1 MSNNQTSTITETE
14 RLMVNINTT
23 NWVTGT
29 NRYRLNFS
37 SPVDLRGKKASLSM
51 YQYGIYN
58 STYNISSKLGNN
70 TYQIRWINGTTYN
83 ITMPDGYYDF
93 NALNLNIQF
102 NLIRNKLYFENIN
115 NPSQVLY
122 YISVSANSIQ
132 YASEINIS
140 FVPSVIPTGFQLPSG
155 ATWTVQATNRYPQL
169 ILSPGLRKLFGFT
182 SQTSF
187 PTSQTVPTPA
197 VNVAFTSNTYPVLSP
212 VFTYLL
218 TCNMVSSNVSPVP
231 TLFYQVPLTKS
242 FGSLISETVAQ
253 TNGITINPS
262 IYNFIEIT
270 LLDQEY
276 NSLRLIDPELTISLV
291 IEVETTT
298 KST

>member
-1 MSNNQTSTITETE
+1 MSNNQNSTITETE
-14 RLMVNINTT
+14 RVMVNINTT

-37 SPVDLRGKKASLSM
+37 SPLDLRGKKASLSM

-70 TYQIRWINGTTYN
+70 TYQIKWTNGTTYN
-83 ITMPDGYYDF
+83 VTMADGYYDF
-93 NALNLNIQF
+93 NAINLNIQY
-102 NLIRNKLYFENIN
+102 NLVRNKLYLENIN

-140 FVPSVIPTGFQLPSG
+140 FVPSTMPTGFQIPSG
-155 ATWTVQATNRYPQL
+155 ATWTLPTSNRYPQL
-169 ILSPGLRKLFGFT
+169 ILSTGLRKLFGFT
-182 SQTSF
+182 TQTTF
-187 PTSQTVPTPA
+187 PTSQTVPATP
-197 VNVAFTSNTYPVLSP
+197 VNAGFISNGYPVLSP

-253 TNGITINPS
+253 TNGITVNPS

-276 NSLRLIDPELTISLV
+276 NTLSLIDPELTISLV
-291 IEVETTT
+291 IEIETSKTV
-298 KST
+298 

>member
-70 TYQIRWINGTTYN
+70 TYQIRWVNGILYN
-83 ITMPDGYYDF
+83 ITLPDGYYDF
-93 NALNLNIQF
+93 NALNLNIQY

-132 YASEINIS
+132 YASEININ

-155 ATWTVQATNRYPQL
+155 ATWLQTTNKYPQL

-187 PTSQTVPTPA
+187 PTSQTVPATA

-276 NSLRLIDPELTISLV
+276 NSLSLIDPELTISLV
-291 IEVETTT
+291 IEIETT